1 MICHID
7 GSKGIPRVSSVFLT
21 DQLINLTQTFIPW
34 WLSHPSEKYEF
45 VSWDDYSQYGYESK
59 LCMERSAVFRTYGT
73 KGLRNCSCS
82 GPLECD
88 EIKAIHTYVCIY
100 IYTYC
105 KYVCNIHLRGMFVK
119 ATHAGCRSFSLLI
132 CTYLHDI
139 LAVHLFNAGLP
150 CMASSRALARTQ
162 PVASV
167 IHRLPCEAVHTASDL
182 YVRTCH
188 LFTREWVRGG
198 TGLVRV
204 WNGME
209 RGLERNGPL
218 QHSCHHA
225 AHIYQPRSAS
235 LSKLAD
241 WSESRL
247 PAGWQL
253 ASASLPSNITAVP
266 QQATTVSG
274 AGGNLPQVER
284 EGYKAIH
291 S

>member
-1 MICHID
+1 M
-7 GSKGIPRVSSVFLT
+7 L
-21 DQLINLTQTFIPW
+21 
-34 WLSHPSEKYEF
+34 
-45 VSWDDYSQYGYESK
+45 
-59 LCMERSAVFRTYGT
+59 
-73 KGLRNCSCS
+73 
-82 GPLECD
+82 
-88 EIKAIHTYVCIY
+88 
-100 IYTYC
+100 
-105 KYVCNIHLRGMFVK
+105 VK

-150 CMASSRALARTQ
+150 CMPSSRALARTQ

-167 IHRLPCEAVHTASDL
+167 THRLPCEAVHSASDL

-198 TGLVRV
+198 TGWYRVGPGLERV

-225 AHIYQPRSAS
+225 AHLYQPRSAS
-235 LSKLAD
+235 SSKLAD

-253 ASASLPSNITAVP
+253 ARASLPSNITAVP

-284 EGYKAIH
+284 EEGYKQSILRLPAGSSQAH
-291 S
+291 PYHHTTK

>member
-1 MICHID
+1 MQYTSQGCLL
-7 GSKGIPRVSSVFLT
+7 KLLT
-21 DQLINLTQTFIPW
+21 LAAA
-34 WLSHPSEKYEF
+34 H
-45 VSWDDYSQYGYESK
+45 
-59 LCMERSAVFRTYGT
+59 
-73 KGLRNCSCS
+73 
-82 GPLECD
+82 
-88 EIKAIHTYVCIY
+88 
-100 IYTYC
+100 
-105 KYVCNIHLRGMFVK
+105 
-119 ATHAGCRSFSLLI
+119 LLI

-167 IHRLPCEAVHTASDL
+167 IHRLPCEAVHSASDFRPL
-182 YVRTCH
+182 CENLPFVHPRVGQGWYRV
-188 LFTREWVRGG
+188 GP
-198 TGLVRV
+198 GLERV

-225 AHIYQPRSAS
+225 AHLYQPRSAS

-253 ASASLPSNITAVP
+253 ASASLPSNITAV
-266 QQATTVSG
+266 QAETCHRLRG
-274 AGGNLPQVER
+274 R
-284 EGYKAIH
+284 EGYKQSILRLPAGSSQAH
-291 S
+291 PYHHTTK

>member
-1 MICHID
+1 MYIHVLCIYMAA
-7 GSKGIPRVSSVFLT
+7 SQNCVWNVPRCS
-21 DQLINLTQTFIPW
+21 
-34 WLSHPSEKYEF
+34 
-45 VSWDDYSQYGYESK
+45 GR
-59 LCMERSAVFRTYGT
+59 MERRGFVTVLVPDIWSVMIYNISYTYICT
-73 KGLRNCSCS
+73 L
-82 GPLECD
+82 
-88 EIKAIHTYVCIY
+88 YIY
-100 IYTYC
+100 IYRVHPYC
-105 KYVCNIHLRGMFVK
+105 KYVCNIHLRDMLVK

-167 IHRLPCEAVHTASDL
+167 IHRLPCEAVHSASDL

-188 LFTREWVRGG
+188 LFTREWARGG
-198 TGLVRV
+198 IQGWCRSGT
-204 WNGME
+204 GME
-209 RGLERNGPL
+209 RYGTGSGTKRLI
-218 QHSCHHA
+218 QHSFHHA
-225 AHIYQPRSAS
+225 AHLYQPRSAS

-253 ASASLPSNITAVP
+253 ASPSLPSNITAVP
-266 QQATTVSG
+266 QQATTVSD

-284 EGYKAIH
+284 EGGLQAIH

>member
-1 MICHID
+1 
-7 GSKGIPRVSSVFLT
+7 
-21 DQLINLTQTFIPW
+21 
-34 WLSHPSEKYEF
+34 
-45 VSWDDYSQYGYESK
+45 
-59 LCMERSAVFRTYGT
+59 MERSAVFRTYGM

-82 GPLECD
+82 GPWSVMKYKLY
-88 EIKAIHTYVCIY
+88 IRMYIY

-105 KYVCNIHLRGMFVK
+105 KYVCNIHLRDMLVK

-167 IHRLPCEAVHTASDL
+167 IHRLPCEAVHSASDL

-204 WNGME
+204 WNGY
-209 RGLERNGPL
+209 GTVWNGVWNETAHSSTAATT
-218 QHSCHHA
+218 QHIFINHA
-225 AHIYQPRSAS
+225 AHLYQNWQIGARV
-235 LSKLAD
+235 D
-241 WSESRL
+241 C
-247 PAGWQL
+247 QL
-253 ASASLPSNITAVP
+253 AGSWRAHLYHQTSQLCRSR
-266 QQATTVSG
+266 QQ
-274 AGGNLPQVER
+274 L
-284 EGYKAIH
+284 
-291 S
+291 